1 MSSCRNPMTRW
12 PQLASFVLVL
22 PLLLGAG
29 DAPQEAVEPPD
40 YFPLAVGHRWDYRAT
55 YRLATGNTINATA
68 SLTIE
73 GLEVIA
79 GQEYFKAVIRTSG
92 VLGDPVTTKYY
103 RRTATAIVEAGSTK
117 GGAEITLL
125 PVPLTH
131 GANWTTVLP
140 DELFLGK
147 VTSRQEATIGW
158 KVPVEGE
165 AFRNCARIA
174 STVETRLGSMK
185 HDQWLAPGVGI
196 VRQKQ
201 TCTLWS
207 MESVLTEFQP
217 GR

>member
-1 MSSCRNPMTRW
+1 MRSSRNPMTCW
-12 PQLASFVLVL
+12 PQLAAVALVL

-29 DAPQEAVEPPD
+29 DAPQEAVEQPD

-55 YRLATGNTINATA
+55 YRMATGNTVNATA

-73 GLEVIA
+73 GLEIIA
-79 GQEYFKAVIRTSG
+79 GQEYYKAVIRTSG

-103 RRTATAIVEAGSTK
+103 RRTATAIVEAGGTK
-117 GGAEITLL
+117 AAGDITLL
-125 PVPLTH
+125 PVPLRN
-131 GANWTTVLP
+131 GDKWTTVLP
-140 DELFLGK
+140 DELFFGK
-147 VTSRQEATIGW
+147 VTSRQEATVGW
-158 KVPVEGE
+158 KVPVENQT
-165 AFRNCARIA
+165 FPNCAKIA

-201 TCTLWS
+201 TCPLWS
-207 MESVLTEFQP
+207 MESVLTEFRP